1 MERIKELDTFQK
13 GILLLLVILFAV
25 FTPIYFVVTSREGYE
40 YDGVMLYPSTEDGA
54 TVYAGKWDGKEVCFT
69 VAADKTVTF
78 RYGEKAYGPYTV
90 REDPTAVPTGS
101 DLSSLS
107 SHMRGVEIL
116 EGDRVYFRGG
126 VLKSGGSMLLLEEDG
141 GISSMISTSE
151 GIYYD
156 DNGNTVDRMAPSPR
170 TILQLLEGPEL
181 TARGDWKAWF
191 YCVIASVLTA
201 VSILYAD
208 ELFRRNLSW
217 RIQNPENAEPSDWEL
232 ASRYISWTVLPI
244 MTLIMYIVGLQ
255 T

>member
-1 MERIKELDTFQK
+1 MARIKNLNLYQK
-13 GILLLLVILFAV
+13 GILLLLAVMLAV
-25 FTPIYFVVTSREGYE
+25 FTPIYFVVSSREGFVYE
-40 YDGVMLYPSTEDGA
+40 DAMLYPAVEGDTA
-54 TVYAGKWDGKEVCFT
+54 VYTGKLNGKEACFT
-69 VAADKTVTF
+69 VTADKTLTF
-78 RYGEKAYGPYTV
+78 RHGEKTYGPYTV

-101 DLSSLS
+101 NLS

-116 EGDRVYFRGG
+116 EGDRVSFRGG
-126 VLKSGGSMLLLEEDG
+126 VLESGGSMLLLEEDG

-181 TARGDWKAWF
+181 IARGDWKAWF

-201 VSILYAD
+201 VSILFAD
-208 ELFRRNLSW
+208 ELFRWNLAFQI
-217 RIQNPENAEPSDWEL
+217 RDVCDAEPSDWEL
-232 ASRYISWTVLPI
+232 FTRYLAWTI
-244 MTLIMYIVGLQ
+244 MAVVTLILYIAGLK